1 MPLESLHR
9 AREQI
14 VAAVATR
21 ICGRAA
27 TVFATAGEAACRGYV
42 EAGFDALVQDL
53 AASRPSGTRSVAYR
67 LVEELGGAGL
77 GFADLRAYVLT
88 LRKEVRDALA
98 TGTEIGPETDEF
110 RTRIEEWFFELLLAC
125 TTRFMAF
132 RDDAMQQ
139 QSARESVERLE
150 SQLAELAL
158 ALDEKTQLLDVI
170 RQASTPIVPVV
181 NGILVV
187 PLVGTFDAFRA
198 ELLTEKLLHEIGRN
212 KARTAILD
220 ISGVP
225 VFDTLAA
232 QLMIR
237 LARSVRLLGARV
249 YLVGMS
255 PDIARTVV
263 GLGIELGSLESYATL
278 QDGLARALGSQNME
292 IIRH

>member
-1 MPLESLHR
+1 
-9 AREQI
+9 
-14 VAAVATR
+14 
-21 ICGRAA
+21 
-27 TVFATAGEAACRGYV
+27 
-42 EAGFDALVQDL
+42 
-53 AASRPSGTRSVAYR
+53 
-67 LVEELGGAGL
+67 L

-88 LRKEVRDALA
+88 LRKEVRDALVNDPVTA
-98 TGTEIGPETDEF
+98 EV

-132 RDDAMQQ
+132 RDEAIQQ

-198 ELLTEKLLHEIGRN
+198 ELLTEKLLHEITRC

-255 PDIARTVV
+255 PNIARTVV

-278 QDGLARALGSQNME
+278 QDGLARALVSQNME
-292 IIRH
+292 IVRH